1 MNSVLYPR
9 VVSIG
14 LVVLLLASATGAAQE
29 NEAFTRALAQFRA
42 GESARAIALFDE
54 VEKNSPGTTD
64 ALLYKAKALT
74 RLQRFPEADEALRQ
88 YVKTHPASDEA
99 LYLLGFVLHR
109 EQKPEDSLKVY
120 TQAAAIRVPTGDE
133 LKIVGLNYVL
143 LNDISGAIKW
153 LEKAVSFEPKNKDA
167 WYYLGR
173 AYFTQGNLPEAAK
186 AFLTVLELNPRDP
199 KAENNLGLVFQ
210 SQAKPEEALA
220 AYRNAIAWQEATEHS
235 SEQPYLNLGSLL
247 LEQNNLEEAI
257 PPLEKAVSLAPENAL
272 CHLKLGVAYLRA
284 TRLLD
289 AQRELESSTRI
300 DPENAAAHF
309 QLARTYKQLKQND
322 LAKLEFAKAEELQ
335 SRAASKTTPR
345 PLP

>member
-1 MNSVLYPR
+1 MNSAHYPR
-9 VVSIG
+9 VIPMG

-29 NEAFTRALAQFRA
+29 NEAFRKALAQFRA
-42 GESARAIALFDE
+42 GESASAIALFDE
-54 VEKNSPGTTD
+54 VELNSPGTTD

-120 TQAAAIRVPTGDE
+120 TQAAAIRVPTAEE

-143 LNDISGAIKW
+143 LDDIPGAIKW
-153 LEKAVSFEPKNKDA
+153 LEKAVSFEPENQDV

-173 AYFTQGNLPEAAK
+173 AYYTQGNLQEAAK
-186 AFLTVLELNPRDP
+186 AFSTVLRLAPRDAR
-199 KAENNLGLVFQ
+199 AENNLGLVFE

-220 AYRNAIAWQEATEHS
+220 AYQNAIAWQEAALKP

-247 LEQNNLEEAI
+247 LDQNNIQEAI
-257 PPLEKAVSLAPENAL
+257 APLEKAVSLAPANAV
-272 CHLKLGVAYLRA
+272 CRLKLGVAYLRA
-284 TRLLD
+284 TRLPE
-289 AQRELESSTRI
+289 ARRELESSTRL
-300 DPENAAAHF
+300 DPDNAAAHF

-335 SRAASKTTPR
+335 SRAAHKTTPR
-345 PLP
+345 PMP